1 MTSICALDTFYDK
14 TASIMIVLNKT
25 RIIVFIM
32 LITRR
37 IHAAPQSQNAVTA
50 YLKRDQLLHFYGSLL
65 V

>member
-1 MTSICALDTFYDK
+1 
-14 TASIMIVLNKT
+14 
-25 RIIVFIM
+25 M